1 MACHEGDTKRRM
13 ISKSFHNQLKQSE
26 RQPLPGPPENMHE
39 HVIAAAKAMRMGEW
53 EMCYDYVVNPK
64 MNARVWDLFPRPQ
77 SVKVMLKRKIQEESL
92 RAYLFTFGSKFSTI
106 SLDNLARLFRLE
118 THTVHSIVSKL
129 IITEELQVKTCF
141 NFTLSLITIF
151 FYLFN
156 NKEYTSINLVSIFK

>member
-141 NFTLSLITIF
+141 PFTLL
-151 FYLFN
+151 
-156 NKEYTSINLVSIFK
+156 NKFKKKIY